1 VLPHKYPTLRY
12 ETAKDGV
19 PDFSEYSAFD
29 GSSVFEVQRLFAEVA
44 VVFVDPVLAGWSED
58 VEVDAIFLGGCGVG
72 EIAGDDE
79 DFASVDGVRGAVV
92 EVEAESA
99 FGDEGDLLV
108 GMGVAGNDAAF
119 GENDAGKHRLR
130 AGDELAGEERVE
142 LLIFDVVPAIKSG
155 FGHGGS
161 AFLWGDGGGR

>member
-1 VLPHKYPTLRY
+1 VLRTNTPPYAMRPQRMGY
-12 ETAKDGV
+12 AICRND
-19 PDFSEYSAFD
+19 PAFD
-29 GSSVFEVQRLFAEVA
+29 EVRRLFAEVA
-44 VVFVDPVLAGWSED
+44 VVFVDPVLTRWSED

-79 DFASVDGVRGAVV
+79 DFAGVDGVRGSVV
-92 EVEAESA
+92 EVEAEST
-99 FGDEGDLLV
+99 FGNESDLLV
-108 GMGVAGNDAAF
+108 GMGVARHDAAF
-119 GENDAGKHRLR
+119 GENDTGKHRLG

-161 AFLWGDGGGR
+161 AFLWGDGSGR